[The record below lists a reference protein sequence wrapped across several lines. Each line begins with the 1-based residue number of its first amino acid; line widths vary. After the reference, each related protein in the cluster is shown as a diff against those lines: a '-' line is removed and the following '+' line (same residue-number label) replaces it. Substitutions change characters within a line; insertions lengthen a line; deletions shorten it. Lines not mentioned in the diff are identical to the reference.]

1 MQTTMQVQIVRTGK
15 TLQVQVS
22 GPIDFE
28 TAPHLRTQVQ
38 QAWTRSLQRLELQ
51 FAAVDYIS
59 SPGIALLLEFRQW
72 LARDHVPVQVTAAS
86 IQVQEVLA
94 TCRLD
99 GLFLA
104 EGNDGTRVPAAG

>member
-15 TLQVQVS
+15 TLRILVS
-22 GPIDFE
+22 GPVDNE
-28 TAPHLRTQVQ
+28 TTPQLRTQVQ
-38 QAWTRSLQRLELQ
+38 QAWTRSLQRLELD

-86 IQVQEVLA
+86 IRVKEVLA

-104 EGNDGTRVPAAG
+104 DGNDETRVPAAG